1 MQAVAQLKPRLNR
14 LKLSGILQNL
24 ETRIREAQEAQVS
37 YSEFLLSLFQDE
49 VERRDAHALAL
60 RIKRGNLDV
69 RKTFE
74 SFDFSATPKLS
85 KAVFAELSLCEYI
98 ERKEN
103 VIFVGPSGV
112 GKTHLAIACAHEA
125 ARRGYDV
132 QFYRAAS
139 LLSWLHGGRGDGS
152 FDRRFKHIIDIP
164 LLVIDDFGLL
174 DLSIREQTDVYE
186 IVCGRYERRSTII
199 TSNRDVSEWFSLFQ
213 NPLLASAVID
223 RLIHRAMRFVID
235 GQSFRLKESQIIN
248 KRFSDFSDLTNGENN
263 M

>member
-1 MQAVAQLKPRLNR
+1 MNALSQLKPRLNR

-24 ETRIREAQEAQVS
+24 ENRIREAQESNAG

-60 RIKRGNLDV
+60 RMKRGNLDV
-69 RKTFE
+69 QKTLE
-74 SFDFSATPKLS
+74 TFDFSVNPKVS
-85 KAVFAELSLCEYI
+85 KAAFAELSLCDFI

-103 VIFVGPSGV
+103 LILVGPSGV
-112 GKTHLAIACAHEA
+112 GKTHLAMALAHEA

-132 QFYRAAS
+132 HFARAGA

-152 FDRRFKHIIDIP
+152 FERRFKQTIDAP
-164 LLVIDDFGLL
+164 LLVLDDFGLL

-223 RLIHRAMRFVID
+223 RVIHRAMRFVID
-235 GQSFRLKESQIIN
+235 GPSYRLKESQNIN
-248 KRFSDFSDLTNGENN
+248 RRFAEFSSLTNDEN
-263 M
+263 

>member
-1 MQAVAQLKPRLNR
+1 MNALAQLKPRLNR

-24 ETRIREAQEAQVS
+24 ETRIREAQETNVS

-60 RIKRGNLDV
+60 RMKRGNLDV
-69 RKTFE
+69 QKTLE
-74 SFDFSATPKLS
+74 SFDFLANPKLP
-85 KAVFAELSLCEYI
+85 KAAFAELSLCEFI
-98 ERKEN
+98 SRKEN
-103 VIFVGPSGV
+103 VILVGPSGV
-112 GKTHLAIACAHEA
+112 GKTHLAVALAHEA

-132 QFYRAAS
+132 HFARAGA

-152 FDRRFKHIIDIP
+152 VERRFKQIIDVP

-186 IVCGRYERRSTII
+186 IVCGRYERRSTVI
-199 TSNRDVSEWFSLFQ
+199 TSNRELSEWFPLFQ

-223 RLIHRAMRFVID
+223 RLIHHAMRFVID
-235 GQSFRLKESQIIN
+235 GPSYRLKESQNIN
-248 KRFSDFSDLTNGENN
+248 RRFDDLFNLTNAGN
-263 M
+263 

>member
-1 MQAVAQLKPRLNR
+1 MNALAQLKPRLNR

-24 ETRIREAQEAQVS
+24 EIRIKEAQETNAS

-60 RIKRGNLDV
+60 RVKRGNLDV
-69 RKTFE
+69 QKTLE
-74 SFDFSATPKLS
+74 SFDFSVNPKLP
-85 KAVFAELSLCEYI
+85 KAAFSELSLCEFI

-103 VIFVGPSGV
+103 LILVGPSGV
-112 GKTHLAIACAHEA
+112 GKTHLAVALAHEA

-132 QFYRAAS
+132 HFARAGAF
-139 LLSWLHGGRGDGS
+139 LSWLHSGRGDGS
-152 FDRRFKHIIDIP
+152 FDRRFKHIVDIP
-164 LLVIDDFGLL
+164 LLVLDDFGLL

-186 IVCGRYERRSTII
+186 IVCGRYERRSTVI
-199 TSNRDVSEWFSLFQ
+199 TSNREVSEWFSLFQ

-235 GQSFRLKESQIIN
+235 GPSYRLKESQNIN
-248 KRFSDFSDLTNGENN
+248 RRFNDFSNLTNDEI
-263 M
+263 